1 MWIDE
6 TPKTVQLRKG
16 QTYEVTFKDT
26 KQSQLVIKKVDEDT
40 RQPLKN
46 AKFKITKSNGELVKE
61 TETDENGTITL
72 TGLPDCSLI
81 ITEIKAPTGYILQDT
96 PKTIEVKAGQSY
108 ELTFTNKKAYGLQ
121 IRKVVKGTG
130 EALAGAKFKV
140 EKVSGER
147 IGEYTSNSA
156 GLVNISG
163 LEDGIYVVTEIK
175 APDGY
180 RIDTNPKNVIVKAGE
195 LATVEFENAKMS
207 SVRIKKIDSATKD
220 PIPGVR
226 FLIKDK
232 NKNIVGEY
240 TTDSDG
246 YIELENDLEEGK
258 YYAEEIQAA
267 PGYIRDTQERTF
279 RVKRGETTE
288 IVWENTAQ
296 YGQIQIIKSPRT
308 TTVSMVCPQVRSCRA
323 QPLRSTTRH
332 RML

>member
-1 MWIDE
+1 M
-6 TPKTVQLRKG
+6 
-16 QTYEVTFKDT
+16 
-26 KQSQLVIKKVDEDT
+26 DEDT

-163 LEDGIYVVTEIK
+163 LDVY
-175 APDGY
+175 
-180 RIDTNPKNVIVKAGE
+180 
-195 LATVEFENAKMS
+195 
-207 SVRIKKIDSATKD
+207 
-220 PIPGVR
+220 
-226 FLIKDK
+226 
-232 NKNIVGEY
+232 
-240 TTDSDG
+240 
-246 YIELENDLEEGK
+246 
-258 YYAEEIQAA
+258 
-267 PGYIRDTQERTF
+267 
-279 RVKRGETTE
+279 KR
-288 IVWENTAQ
+288 Q
-296 YGQIQIIKSPRT
+296 
-308 TTVSMVCPQVRSCRA
+308 
-323 QPLRSTTRH
+323 L
-332 RML
+332 